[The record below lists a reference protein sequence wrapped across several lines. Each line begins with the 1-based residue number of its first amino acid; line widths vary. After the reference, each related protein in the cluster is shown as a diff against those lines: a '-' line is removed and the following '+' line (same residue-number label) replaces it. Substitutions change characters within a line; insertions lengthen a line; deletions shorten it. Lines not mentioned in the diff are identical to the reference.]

1 MNKLIKA
8 KRVGGLYFLSI
19 GRIQISFCVK
29 RKEKRKKVLTIPA
42 VLM

>member
-19 GRIQISFCVK
+19 GRLQISFCVK
-29 RKEKRKKVLTIPA
+29 RKEKRKKMLTLPSN
-42 VLM
+42 L

>member
-1 MNKLIKA
+1 MFKLITA

-29 RKEKRKKVLTIPA
+29 RKVSKKKMLTASPN
-42 VLM
+42 L

>member
-19 GRIQISFCVK
+19 GRLQFSFCVK
-29 RKEKRKKVLTIPA
+29 RKPSKKKMLTPPQF
-42 VLM
+42 

>member
-1 MNKLIKA
+1 MTKLIKA

-29 RKEKRKKVLTIPA
+29 RKEKKKKMLTLPSN
-42 VLM
+42 L

>member
-1 MNKLIKA
+1 MIKA

-29 RKEKRKKVLTIPA
+29 RKEKKKKKVLTIPA

>member
-1 MNKLIKA
+1 MIKA

-19 GRIQISFCVK
+19 GRVQFSFCVK
-29 RKEKRKKVLTIPA
+29 RKEKKKKVLTIPA